1 MNAALLDPFGQDYPE
16 SVENTLD
23 EYAVCARFNRT
34 GRFIAAGRPDGK
46 TSIWDLET
54 RGVTQVLSGHV
65 KTVMSVSWSR
75 NSRYLLTSSRD
86 WNCII
91 WDMSNGERYSTIRFD
106 APVLQAAFH
115 PKNSK
120 VILVTLQTHQT
131 FLVDLRKGT
140 RGQTELVDNSQ
151 VQAIAGNQKKM
162 SAATAAFSPDG
173 KMVHVGTTQGVLA
186 TFNTRTKAMLSCT
199 KVSNGVVAIK
209 QIVCDNSGRYLI
221 VNSNDRMIRVL
232 EIAAQTYDLELL
244 HMFSDPISKTPW
256 NGICF
261 SGDGEYVVAGA
272 GHKAGHTI
280 YIWDRSSGALI
291 KILEGPTEPLVDA
304 DWHPFRPMLCSVASS
319 GLIHIWKTI
328 YSENW
333 SAFAPGFE
341 ELEENVE
348 YRERE
353 DEFDVEDE
361 FDALRR
367 KKLEEDIEVDVETI
381 EPIGVGKQT
390 DQMVSIG
397 QDEDDLW
404 AEMEPDNDTIH
415 DYTPVLDVLEAES
428 EEDDEN

>member
-23 EYAVCARFNRT
+23 EYAVCARFNGT

-54 RGVTQVLSGHV
+54 KGVIQVLTGHV
-65 KTVMSVSWSR
+65 KTITSVSWSR
-75 NSRYLLTSSRD
+75 NSRYLLTSSKD

-91 WDMSNGERYSTIRFD
+91 WDMSNGERSATIRFD
-106 APVLQAAFH
+106 APVLQASFH
-115 PKNSK
+115 PRNSK
-120 VILVTLQTHQT
+120 LMLVTLQSQQT

-140 RGQTELVDNSQ
+140 RSRTELVDT
-151 VQAIAGNQKKM
+151 QAQQLSPNQDRMKTI
-162 SAATAAFSPDG
+162 TAVFSPDG
-173 KMVHVGTTQGVLA
+173 KTIQVGTSTGVLA
-186 TFNTRTKAMLSCT
+186 TFNTRSKALLSCT
-199 KVSNGVVAIK
+199 KVSNGNTMIK
-209 QIVCDNSGRYLI
+209 HISCDHSGKYLI
-221 VNSNDRMIRVL
+221 VNSNDRIIRVL
-232 EIAAQTYDLELL
+232 EITAQSYDLELL

-272 GHKAGHTI
+272 GNKSGHAI
-280 YIWDRSSGALI
+280 YIWDRSSGALV

-319 GLIHIWKTI
+319 GLIHIWKTT

-348 YRERE
+348 YQERE

-367 KKLEEDIEVDVETI
+367 KRMEEEFDVDVETI
-381 EPIGVGKQT
+381 EPINVGKHGS
-390 DQMVSIG
+390 DAHLAS
-397 QDEDDLW
+397 QDDDDRWIAL
-404 AEMEPDNDTIH
+404 EPDDDTVL
-415 DYTPVLDVLEAES
+415 DCTPVLDVLERES
-428 EEDDEN
+428 EDEDEA

>member
-54 RGVTQVLSGHV
+54 KGVTQVLTGHV

-86 WNCII
+86 WSCII
-91 WDMSNGERYSTIRFD
+91 WDMSNGERQTTIRFD
-106 APVLQAAFH
+106 APVLHASFH

-120 VILVTLQTHQT
+120 IVLVTLQTHQT
-131 FLVDLRKGT
+131 FLIDLRKGT
-140 RGQTELVDNSQ
+140 RSQTELVDNAQ
-151 VQAIAGNQKKM
+151 TQAVVGNQKKM
-162 SAATAAFSPDG
+162 SAATAVFSPDG
-173 KMVHVGTTQGVLA
+173 KMVHVGTTSGVLA
-186 TFNTRTKAMLSCT
+186 TFNTRSKAMLSCT
-199 KVSNGVVAIK
+199 KVCGGNTAIK
-209 QIVCDNSGRYLI
+209 HIACDSSGKYLI

-319 GLIHIWKTI
+319 GLIHIWKTT

-348 YRERE
+348 YQERE

-367 KKLEEDIEVDVETI
+367 KRLEEEFEVDVETI
-381 EPIGVGKQT
+381 EPIGVGKQVN
-390 DQMVSIG
+390 QALSLG
-397 QDEDDLW
+397 QDDDDRW
-404 AEMEPDNDTIH
+404 AEVEPDDDTVH
-415 DYTPVLDVLEAES
+415 DYTPVLDACEAES
-428 EEDDEN
+428 DDDEET

>member
-54 RGVTQVLSGHV
+54 KGVTQVLTGHV

-75 NSRYLLTSSRD
+75 NSRYLLTSSKD

-91 WDMSNGERYSTIRFD
+91 WDMSNGERQTTIRFD
-106 APVLQAAFH
+106 APVLHASFH

-120 VILVTLQTHQT
+120 IVLVTLQTHQA
-131 FLVDLRKGT
+131 FLIDLRKGT
-140 RGQTELVDNSQ
+140 RNQTELVDSSQ
-151 VQAIAGNQKKM
+151 TQAIAGNQKKM
-162 SAATAAFSPDG
+162 GAATAVFSPDG
-173 KMVHVGTTQGVLA
+173 KTVHVGTSSGVLA
-186 TFNTRTKAMLSCT
+186 TFNTRSKAMLSCT
-199 KVSNGVVAIK
+199 KVSNGAIK
-209 QIVCDNSGRYLI
+209 HIACDNSGK
-221 VNSNDRMIRVL
+221 MIRVL

-280 YIWDRSSGALI
+280 YIWDRSNGALV

-319 GLIHIWKTI
+319 GLIHIWKTT

-348 YRERE
+348 YQERE

-367 KKLEEDIEVDVETI
+367 KRLEEEFEVDIETV
-381 EPIGVGKQT
+381 EPIGVGKQANQT
-390 DQMVSIG
+390 QSLG
-397 QDEDDLW
+397 QDDDDRW
-404 AEMEPDNDTIH
+404 AEMEPDNDTTH

-428 EEDDEN
+428 DDDDEN

>member
-54 RGVTQVLSGHV
+54 KGVIQVLTGHV
-65 KTVMSVSWSR
+65 KTITSVSWSR
-75 NSRYLLTSSRD
+75 NSRYLLTSSKD

-91 WDMSNGERYSTIRFD
+91 WDMSTGERHATIRFD
-106 APVLQAAFH
+106 APVLQASFH
-115 PKNSK
+115 PRNSK
-120 VILVTLQTHQT
+120 LVLVTLQSQQT
-131 FLVDLRKGT
+131 FLVDLRTGM
-140 RGQTELVDNSQ
+140 RGRTELVESQ
-151 VQAIAGNQKKM
+151 ATLASGQDRMKAI
-162 SAATAAFSPDG
+162 TAVFSPDG
-173 KMVHVGTTQGVLA
+173 KIIQVGTSTGVLA
-186 TFNTRTKAMLSCT
+186 TFNTRSKALLSCT
-199 KVSNGVVAIK
+199 KVSSGNAMIK
-209 QIVCDNSGRYLI
+209 HIACDHSGKHLI
-221 VNSNDRMIRVL
+221 VNSNDRIIRVL
-232 EIAAQTYDLELL
+232 EIDTQTYDFGLL

-256 NGICF
+256 NGVCF

-272 GHKAGHTI
+272 GHKAGHSV
-280 YIWDRSSGALI
+280 YIWDRSSGALV

-319 GLIHIWKTI
+319 GLIHIWKTT

-348 YRERE
+348 YQERE

-367 KKLEEDIEVDVETI
+367 KRREEEFEVDVETI
-381 EPIGVGKQT
+381 EPIIVGKHPGETQLT
-390 DQMVSIG
+390 G
-397 QDEDDLW
+397 QDDDDRWIAL
-404 AEMEPDNDTIH
+404 EPDDDTVL
-415 DYTPVLDVLEAES
+415 DYTPVLDVIERES
-428 EEDDEN
+428 EDEDDT